1 MWDGLFNA
9 KYRDKMK
16 FTIMYTDHWEN
27 GGIYSFDDLMN
38 NLMPYWIETFFKNP
52 NYQKTLD
59 NKPILYI
66 YDNNLFM
73 KKIGDVD
80 RDGVSGTV
88 KDVQVALEAMRQATK
103 KAGFNGLVINTEIRS
118 QHKETAKKISECG
131 YDNVFAYSFSP
142 TEDNISNQA
151 MKEDISKILNS
162 QRNYFKKYGNTKVM
176 PTISKMWDS
185 RSWFEV
191 GFVTNSYDY
200 NYKFDLATYKQ
211 MAEWIKD
218 EFDAPEIDGSGKK
231 MIMIDNWNEYA
242 EGHYL
247 FPTYAEPGFRG
258 GKNGFG
264 YLDVLREVFGIDDFQ
279 HEDIYPLEEGFGPYD
294 KYYPAGWK
302 QNNDPGFRF
311 EENYNQFIP
320 KFDNILGKN
329 AYGGDS
335 SFNKLTQF
343 SNSIDYSSDI
353 IKINNNSSIRINID
367 AEFINNLK
375 ENQKGLSINTAFG
388 SIIVPK
394 ETISKLKSDNS
405 LDVVFKKLIDVTEM
419 KKILKNNGFKLTSDN
434 TAFEIRIMQ
443 SNIPVI
449 NIKPLI
455 IKLKLKDISKCN
467 LVLINDDNATMRI
480 ASTIT
485 EPDECL
491 FDLSTSGLIGVV
503 NK

>member
-1 MWDGLFNA
+1 
-9 KYRDKMK
+9 
-16 FTIMYTDHWEN
+16 
-27 GGIYSFDDLMN
+27 
-38 NLMPYWIETFFKNP
+38 
-52 NYQKTLD
+52 
-59 NKPILYI
+59 
-66 YDNNLFM
+66 
-73 KKIGDVD
+73 
-80 RDGVSGTV
+80 
-88 KDVQVALEAMRQATK
+88 
-103 KAGFNGLVINTEIRS
+103 
-118 QHKETAKKISECG
+118 
-131 YDNVFAYSFSP
+131 
-142 TEDNISNQA
+142 
-151 MKEDISKILNS
+151 
-162 QRNYFKKYGNTKVM
+162 
-176 PTISKMWDS
+176 
-185 RSWFEV
+185 
-191 GFVTNSYDY
+191 
-200 NYKFDLATYKQ
+200 
-211 MAEWIKD
+211 
-218 EFDAPEIDGSGKK
+218 
-231 MIMIDNWNEYA
+231 
-242 EGHYL
+242 
-247 FPTYAEPGFRG
+247 
-258 GKNGFG
+258 
-264 YLDVLREVFGIDDFQ
+264 LREVFGIDDFQ

-434 TAFEIRIMQ
+434 NAFEIRIMQ